1 MAVMSRKVPEW
12 RTNMCRDEEM
22 QQCESVSRSGTE
34 MEQKLQ
40 LCVFMALIEGEYILD
55 VTFPARQV

>member
-22 QQCESVSRSGTE
+22 QQCESRSGTE

-40 LCVFMALIEGEYILD
+40 LCIFMTLLEGEYILD
-55 VTFPARQV
+55 VTITARQV